1 MEKLIGVG
9 TITIAT
15 LSLPLSLPI
24 AYESIISPPAASPSP
39 TPEEGDTNTHVLR
52 DEDGEATA
60 VVSDTPSPSPSS
72 IPHYTIDSIAS
83 PSEREWSD
91 EPVALVYDPS
101 TNVSIVYPATLP
113 PCDSDDGTAVSNHL
127 RVAACKW
134 DGGDDSFIV
143 IAP

>member
-1 MEKLIGVG
+1 MARFEKIIGVG
-9 TITIAT
+9 TMTIAT
-15 LSLPLSLPI
+15 LSLPLSLPL
-24 AYESIISPPAASPSP
+24 AYESIVSPSP
-39 TPEEGDTNTHVLR
+39 TPTV
-52 DEDGEATA
+52 ATTA
-60 VVSDTPSPSPSS
+60 TDAPSISPSPDVTPSPSPSA

>member
-1 MEKLIGVG
+1 MSRFEKFVGVG
-9 TITIAT
+9 TIVIAT
-15 LSLPLSLPI
+15 LSLPVSLPL
-24 AYESIISPPAASPSP
+24 AYESIVSPPASSPS
-39 TPEEGDTNTHVLR
+39 TPEEGDTNTHVVR
-52 DEDGEATA
+52 DEAGDVTA
-60 VVSDTPSPSPSS
+60 VVPDAPS
-72 IPHYTIDSIAS
+72 PHYTIDSIAS

-91 EPVALVYDPS
+91 EPVALVHDPV

-127 RVAACKW
+127 LVAACKW